1 VTLPATTLPARG
13 RGRPPGP
20 SLPPDEAKSR
30 TVRARVTDAQA
41 LKFDRLGGA
50 DWLRERIDRARV

>member
-1 VTLPATTLPARG
+1 
-13 RGRPPGP
+13 
-20 SLPPDEAKSR
+20 
-30 TVRARVTDAQA
+30 VRARVTDAQA